1 MRRRLVLH
9 RIAILALLPRYRVL
23 PAGVRSARSPP
34 AHTHRMASPSGS
46 PHLVRSHSS
55 RAARV
60 AITAALACLV
70 LLGGGGAPL
79 AAPASVHTTTAPR
92 SGPSPADSS
101 ASEGAWRWPV
111 DGGRHVSAAYRAPAH
126 AYGPGHRGMDVTAAV
141 GTAVG
146 APADGVVAF
155 QGVVVDRPVLT
166 IRHADGL
173 VSSFEPLESSLR
185 AGDTVSRGQE
195 IGRVSTGG
203 HTAPGALHV
212 GVRRDGEYINPM
224 LLFGAVLRARLLPCC
239 GT

>member
-1 MRRRLVLH
+1 MRPQLVLH
-9 RIAILALLPRYRVL
+9 SGAILGLLPRDRFL
-23 PAGVRSARSPP
+23 LQASGPHGSPA
-34 AHTHRMASPSGS
+34 AHTHAMAPPSRS
-46 PHLVRSHSS
+46 PHRVRSRFSLTT
-55 RAARV
+55 RIV
-60 AITAALACLV
+60 ITAALVGLV
-70 LLGGGGAPL
+70 LLGGAPL
-79 AAPASVHTTTAPR
+79 AAPPSVHAATAPR
-92 SGPSPADSS
+92 SAPSPADGS

-141 GTAVG
+141 GTAVV

-155 QGVVVDRPVLT
+155 QGAVVDRPVLT
-166 IRHADGL
+166 LRHANGL
-173 VSSFEPLESSLR
+173 VSTFEPLASSLR

-224 LLFGAVLRARLLPCC
+224 LLFGAVLRTRLLPCC
-239 GT
+239 AT